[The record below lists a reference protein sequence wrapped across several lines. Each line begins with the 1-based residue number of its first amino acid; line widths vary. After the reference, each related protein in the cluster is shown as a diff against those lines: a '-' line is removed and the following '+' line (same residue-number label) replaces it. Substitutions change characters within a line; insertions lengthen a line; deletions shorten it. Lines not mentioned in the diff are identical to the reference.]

1 MKILVTGGTGLL
13 GRNIILLLLKKG
25 HDIVLLL
32 RNPHK
37 FNLKNERIHI
47 VKGDVLEISDVEKAI
62 EGCDVVIHAAADT
75 VQHHRSIDDYK
86 VNTLGTKNILYAC
99 QKMKIQKVIH
109 VGSAGYFGYGTLENP
124 GEEIN
129 PIRYPSNKSYY
140 LLSKLHAQKFV
151 QDYSRSGHIV
161 TISPTFMIGSLDFG
175 PSSGKIILMGLKK
188 FIFCPPGG
196 KNFVHVEDVATAC
209 INAIEYG
216 KSGENYI
223 IGNENLSYY
232 NFFQQVKES
241 SKKKSFIISVPSFI
255 FYLAGLIGN
264 IIRFFGSK
272 TDLSLSNMKILMI
285 NNFFTNQK
293 SIQDLKINYRPLEKA
308 IKDAIDFFESEN
320 YF

>member
-13 GRNIILLLLKKG
+13 GRNVILKLQEKG
-25 HDIVLLL
+25 HRIVLLL

-37 FNLKNERIHI
+37 FNLKDEKIRI
-47 VKGDVLEISDVEKAI
+47 VKGDVLEISDIEKAI
-62 EGCDVVIHAAADT
+62 EGCDAVIHAAAET
-75 VQHHRSIDDYK
+75 VQNHRSTDDYK
-86 VNTLGTKNILYAC
+86 VNTLGTKNILNAC
-99 QKMKIQKVIH
+99 KKNNIQKVVH

-124 GEEIN
+124 GEENN
-129 PIRYPSNKSYY
+129 PIRYPSNKSFY
-140 LLSKLHAQKFV
+140 LLSKLHAQKLV

-209 INAIEYG
+209 INAIDFG

-232 NFFQQVKES
+232 NFFQKVREG
-241 SKKKSFIISVPSFI
+241 SKKKSLIISVPSFI
-255 FYLAGLIGN
+255 FYLAGTLGN
-264 IIRFFGSK
+264 CLLYTS
-272 TDLSLSNMKILMI
+272 
-285 NNFFTNQK
+285 
-293 SIQDLKINYRPLEKA
+293 
-308 IKDAIDFFESEN
+308 DAADEV
-320 YF
+320 

>member
-13 GRNIILLLLKKG
+13 GRNVILLLLKKG

-62 EGCDVVIHAAADT
+62 AGCDVVIHAAADT

-86 VNTLGTKNILYAC
+86 VNTLGTKNILNAC
-99 QKMKIQKVIH
+99 KKKNIQKVIH

-129 PIRYPSNKSYY
+129 PIRYPSNKSFY
-140 LLSKLHAQKFV
+140 LLSKLHAQKLV

-209 INAIEYG
+209 IHAIDYG

-223 IGNENLSYY
+223 IGSENLSYY

-241 SKKKSFIISVPSFI
+241 SKKKSFIISVPPFI
-255 FYLAGLIGN
+255 FYIAGILGN
-264 IIRFFGSK
+264 FIRFFGLK

-293 SIQDLKINYRPLEKA
+293 SIQDLKINYQPLEKA
-308 IKDAIDFFESEN
+308 IKDAIGFFENEN

>member
-13 GRNIILLLLKKG
+13 GRNVILLLLKKG

-62 EGCDVVIHAAADT
+62 AGCDVVIHAAADT

-86 VNTLGTKNILYAC
+86 VNTLGTKNILSAC
-99 QKMKIQKVIH
+99 KKKNIQKVIH

-129 PIRYPSNKSYY
+129 PIRYPSNKSFY
-140 LLSKLHAQKFV
+140 LLSKLHAQKLV

-196 KNFVHVEDVATAC
+196 KNFCA
-209 INAIEYG
+209 
-216 KSGENYI
+216 
-223 IGNENLSYY
+223 
-232 NFFQQVKES
+232 
-241 SKKKSFIISVPSFI
+241 
-255 FYLAGLIGN
+255 
-264 IIRFFGSK
+264 R
-272 TDLSLSNMKILMI
+272 
-285 NNFFTNQK
+285 
-293 SIQDLKINYRPLEKA
+293 
-308 IKDAIDFFESEN
+308 
-320 YF
+320 

>member
-25 HDIVLLL
+25 HEIVLLL

-37 FNLKNERIHI
+37 FNLKDEKIRI
-47 VKGDVLEISDVEKAI
+47 VKGDVLEILDIEKAI
-62 EGCDVVIHAAADT
+62 AGCDVVIHAAADT

-99 QKMKIQKVIH
+99 KKKKIQKVIH

-140 LLSKLHAQKFV
+140 LLSKLQAQKLV

-209 INAIEYG
+209 INAIDYG

-241 SKKKSFIISVPSFI
+241 SKKKSLIISVPSFI
-255 FYLAGLIGN
+255 FYLAGILGN
-264 IIRFFGSK
+264 VIRFFGSK
-272 TDLSLSNMKILMI
+272 TDLSLPNVKILMI
-285 NNFFTNQK
+285 DNFFTNQK
-293 SIQDLKINYRPLEKA
+293 SVQDLKINYQPLEKA
-308 IKDAIDFFESEN
+308 IKDAIGFFESEN

>member
-13 GRNIILLLLKKG
+13 GRNITLKLQEKG
-25 HDIVLLL
+25 HEIVLLL

-37 FNLKNERIHI
+37 FSIKDEKIRI
-47 VKGDVLEISDVEKAI
+47 VKGDILEISDIEKAI
-62 EGCDVVIHAAADT
+62 AGCDAVIHAAADT
-75 VQHHRSIDDYK
+75 VQNHRSTDDYK
-86 VNTLGTKNILYAC
+86 VNTLGTKNILDAC
-99 QKMKIQKVIH
+99 KKKNIQKVIH

-124 GEEIN
+124 GDENN
-129 PIRYPSNKSYY
+129 PIRYPSNKSFY
-140 LLSKLHAQKFV
+140 LLSKLHAQMLV

-209 INAIEYG
+209 INAIDYG

-232 NFFQQVKES
+232 NFFQKVKEG
-241 SKKKSFIISVPSFI
+241 SKKKSLIISVPSFI
-255 FYLAGLIGN
+255 FYLAGTFGN

-293 SIQDLKINYRPLEKA
+293 SIQDLQINYQPLEKA
-308 IKDAIDFFESEN
+308 IEDAIRFFESEN

>member
-13 GRNIILLLLKKG
+13 GRNIILMLQEQG

-37 FNLKNERIHI
+37 FNIKDEKIRI
-47 VKGDVLEISDVEKAI
+47 VKGDVLKISDIEKAI
-62 EGCDVVIHAAADT
+62 AGCEVVIHAAADT
-75 VQHHRSIDDYK
+75 VQNHSSIDDYK
-86 VNTLGTKNILYAC
+86 VNTLGTKNILNAC
-99 QKMKIQKVIH
+99 KKKNIKKVIH

-124 GEEIN
+124 GRENN
-129 PIRYPSNKSYY
+129 PIRYPSNKSFY
-140 LLSKLHAQKFV
+140 LLSKLHAQMLV

-209 INAIEYG
+209 INAVDYG

-232 NFFQQVKES
+232 NFFKKVKEV
-241 SKKKSFIISVPSFI
+241 SKKKSLIISVPFFI
-255 FYLAGLIGN
+255 FYLAGMLGN
-264 IIRFFGSK
+264 IIRFLGSK
-272 TDLSLSNMKILMI
+272 TNLSLSNMRILMI

-293 SIQDLKINYRPLEKA
+293 SIHDLKINYQPLEKA
-308 IKDAIDFFESEN
+308 IEDAICFFESEN